1 MCHVCAMKEMEEHKH
16 QVHFNS
22 CTICERVLLR
32 SLEKIDHIQQDHKE
46 NLSSGE
52 EVEFQ
57 SNIQRQSIIVPSK
70 SYSKI
75 IIEFVADAEP
85 IKDLKRKRTKGT

>member
-1 MCHVCAMKEMEEHKH
+1 MEEHIG

-52 EVEFQ
+52 EVEF
-57 SNIQRQSIIVPSK
+57 
-70 SYSKI
+70 
-75 IIEFVADAEP
+75 
-85 IKDLKRKRTKGT
+85 